1 MFVENFLS
9 KDTQLKETA
18 VLPRSLHCQG
28 EFSLTLHSSQRR
40 GAGSKLTQYFQ
51 VMAVVTDAIIY

>member
-1 MFVENFLS
+1 MFAKNFFS

-28 EFSLTLHSSQRR
+28 EFSLHCTALKR
-40 GAGSKLTQYFQ
+40 GAGSKLTRYFQ

>member
-28 EFSLTLHSSQRR
+28 EFSLHCTALKGEVLEPS
-40 GAGSKLTQYFQ
+40 
-51 VMAVVTDAIIY
+51 

>member
-9 KDTQLKETA
+9 KDPRLKETA

-28 EFSLTLHSSQRR
+28 EFSLHWTALKGEVLEAS
-40 GAGSKLTQYFQ
+40 
-51 VMAVVTDAIIY
+51 